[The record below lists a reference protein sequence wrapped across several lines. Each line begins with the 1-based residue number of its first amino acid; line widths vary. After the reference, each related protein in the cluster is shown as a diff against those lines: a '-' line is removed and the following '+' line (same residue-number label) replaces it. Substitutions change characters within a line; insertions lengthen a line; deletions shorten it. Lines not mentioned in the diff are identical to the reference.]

1 MSQELTKKQQDA
13 INEVETALKK
23 LYDAGLVLI
32 TQNGNALF
40 YKADSYND
48 AVKFTEIV
56 KSPKDLKVSEEL
68 TPKEEV
74 DKHCSNCGEEEDFA
88 YIRTTASGH
97 HNKGTN
103 HYTCNNCGEELS
115 FVEDL

>member
-1 MSQELTKKQQDA
+1 MSQQLTKKQQDA

-23 LYDAGLVLI
+23 LYDTGLVLI

-74 DKHCSNCGEEEDFA
+74 DKYCSNCGEDEDFT
-88 YIRTTASGH
+88 YIRTTASGYVE
-97 HNKGTN
+97 KGTK

-115 FVEDL
+115 FVEVL

>member
-32 TQNGNALF
+32 TEHGNALF
-40 YKADSYND
+40 YKADSYNN

-56 KSPKDLKVSEEL
+56 KSPKNLKVTEEL
-68 TPKEEV
+68 IPKEEV
-74 DKHCSNCGEEEDFA
+74 DKHCSNCGEEENFT

-97 HNKGTN
+97 HTKGTN
-103 HYTCNNCGEELS
+103 HYTCKNCGEELS